1 MYVDFPEGRLYY
13 EVIDQTAPWHAEPE
27 TIIFLHGVGA
37 HHSLW
42 RGWLAA
48 LAERYRIILI
58 GTRGCGNSA
67 EVVNYAGWT
76 LDGLSDDILAVADDA
91 GVEKFHVVG
100 ESAGG
105 TAVLN
110 LVSRGLARVLTA
122 TTLSTAH
129 RGYQIERVNQ
139 WRADVEA
146 KGVAWWSGEMMRHRF
161 MEDGLSDARRAYF
174 RKCQDA
180 SVSEALLRKGDILLA
195 TDLTDRL
202 GGIECPLLMMLP
214 DQSPFVTPDI
224 GVEILGLV
232 ENAELCVIPN
242 SKHGIF
248 FSHDAFASKT
258 LADFLARPTN
268 AHGTAK

>member
-1 MYVDFPEGRLYY
+1 MYVDLPEGQLFY
-13 EVIDQTAPWHAEPE
+13 EVIDQIAPWHGSRE
-27 TIIFLHGVGA
+27 TIIFMHGVGA
-37 HHSLW
+37 RHDLW
-42 RGWLAA
+42 MGWLPA
-48 LAERYRIILI
+48 LVDKYRIILI
-58 GTRGCGNSA
+58 GTRGCGHSA
-67 EVVNYAGWT
+67 EIANYADWT
-76 LDGLSDDILAVADDA
+76 LDGLSNDVLAVADHA
-91 GVEKFHVVG
+91 GIDEFHVVG

-110 LVSRGLARVLTA
+110 LISRGLERVMTA

-129 RGYQIERVNQ
+129 RGYQIERVNK

-146 KGVAWWSGEMMRHRF
+146 KGVAWWSGEMMQHRF

-174 RKCQDA
+174 RQCQDA

-195 TDLTDRL
+195 TDLTDEL
-202 GGIECPLLMMLP
+202 AGIKCPLLMMLP

-232 ENAELCVIPN
+232 GGAELAVIPN

-248 FSHDAFASKT
+248 YSHDAFASQT
-258 LADFLARPTN
+258 LADFLARRTQ
-268 AHGTAK
+268 